1 MSERV
6 DNFSYTE
13 RRLGYVSDN
22 LIIYDAGPINIS
34 ISGWND
40 KIVIQS
46 TEKWKY
52 LLPQILEVAIEAWEL
67 SNEQITYKDLSI
79 EIIYN
84 FNNLKLYIEHS
95 IIFK

>member
-1 MSERV
+1 
-6 DNFSYTE
+6 
-13 RRLGYVSDN
+13 
-22 LIIYDAGPINIS
+22 
-34 ISGWND
+34 
-40 KIVIQS
+40 
-46 TEKWKY
+46 
-52 LLPQILEVAIEAWEL
+52 LPQILEVAIEAWEL